1 MMTDVHVPSD
11 FKMTQTMD
19 LCKIDAV
26 VLCFSERFVIT
37 GETELNFSFWSTVLY
52 NRKSADAKVLLIK
65 KAW

>member
-26 VLCFSERFVIT
+26 VPCFSRH
-37 GETELNFSFWSTVLY
+37 
-52 NRKSADAKVLLIK
+52 D
-65 KAW
+65 